1 MQSQDELLLSVQRY
15 RHNAAVVGRAHF
27 ISWEEHSRWNRLF
40 GIPVVIL
47 TALVGTAI
55 FSTLQQ
61 EPGLHWRILA
71 GGISILAAVLS
82 ALQTYLN
89 YSEQAAKHKEAG
101 GGYAEIRRRFDLL
114 AIEMSQKG
122 SNYDEEA
129 IKELKRIVGALDE
142 LSKKSPSVSDK
153 IYDTARQQ
161 AEAAATPSDLRFKSV
176 AQDGRSP

>member
-1 MQSQDELLLSVQRY
+1 MQSQDDLLLSVERY
-15 RHNAAVVGRAHF
+15 RHNAAVVARAHS
-27 ISWEEHSRWNRLF
+27 ILWEQNSRWNRFF

-55 FSTLQQ
+55 FGTLQQ
-61 EPGLHWRILA
+61 DPGLHWRILA

-89 YSEQAAKHKEAG
+89 YSEQAAKHEAEG
-101 GGYAEIRRRFDLL
+101 AYAEMRRRFDVL

-129 IKELKRIVGALDE
+129 IQEFKRIVGDLSE
-142 LSKKSPSVSDK
+142 LNKKSPSVSEK

-161 AEAAATPSDLRFKSV
+161 AEAAATPSDLRFKTA
-176 AQDGRSP
+176 AQEGHSR